1 MNTVDALIIRSISLV
16 CLTLSLI
23 GVAYLLKKKIVYFR
37 QVALLIIWAVVSIVY
52 YTTSILRGGFGIEL
66 LSSDMIHS
74 ISLFLRLYGAL
85 SILALVIATAHLK
98 RVGNE

>member
-1 MNTVDALIIRSISLV
+1 MNTVDALVIRSISLT

-23 GVAYLLKKKIVYFR
+23 GVVYLLKKKIVYLR
-37 QVALLIIWAVVSIVY
+37 QVVLLITWAVVSIVY
-52 YTTSILRGGFGIEL
+52 YAIAILRGGFGIEL
-66 LSSDMIHS
+66 FSSDLIHS

-85 SILALVIATAHLK
+85 SILALVVATAYLK